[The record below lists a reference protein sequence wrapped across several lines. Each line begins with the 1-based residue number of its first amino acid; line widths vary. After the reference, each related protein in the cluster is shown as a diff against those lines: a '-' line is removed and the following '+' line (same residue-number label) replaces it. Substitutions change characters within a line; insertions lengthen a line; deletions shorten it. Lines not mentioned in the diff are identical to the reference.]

1 MGFFDDFT
9 NIILTVAGLVIVFAL
24 FERSRIVWLA
34 KRKRER
40 QDRAHRQ
47 DTRNP

>member
-1 MGFFDDFT
+1 MGFFDDLG
-9 NIILTVAGLVIVFAL
+9 NILLLVVGLVVVFAL
-24 FERSRIVWLA
+24 FERSRIVWQA

-47 DTRNP
+47 DV